1 MKIKEIAKNAFETL
15 KPFISP
21 VVNFF
26 TIQEAPTKTT
36 LSKLDLAE
44 ILISLL
50 PLAIFGSLIFGFK
63 AVLILLISVIFSVG
77 LDFLWGFIVKK
88 EKRIDYS
95 TIIIGL
101 LVGLTLSSRLNILL
115 VIALN
120 VILTLLRKTL
130 FKNNGIRF
138 TTCLLLSRFI
148 LEVVFYK
155 AFTSYAMPFIGGA
168 GRLPVDSL
176 FITYSYVVPAKYL
189 FFGIHSGNIGDTTVL
204 LVLLGGMFLLLR
216 GFINPIIPVSF
227 ILSSAFLSLIF
238 GQDLTISLLGGGI
251 FFAAFFLSIDYS
263 FRTSSRIKK
272 ILYGVACAVLTF
284 IMRAVLKTEGVY
296 LAVLI
301 ADIIFIFV
309 TRKNIK
315 ALIRFIK
322 KPDFKLLLNKL
333 KTAFS
338 V

>member
-1 MKIKEIAKNAFETL
+1 MKIKEIAKKAFKTL

-26 TIQEAPTKTT
+26 NIQEAPTKTIFT
-36 LSKLDLAE
+36 KLNLAE
-44 ILISLL
+44 ILISIL

-63 AVLILLISVIFSVG
+63 AVLILLISVISSIGF
-77 LDFLWGFIVKK
+77 DFLWNLIVKK
-88 EKRIDYS
+88 EKTIDYF
-95 TIIIGL
+95 TVVIGL
-101 LVGLTLSSRLNILL
+101 LVGLTLSSSLNILL

-168 GRLPVDSL
+168 GRLPIAS
-176 FITYSYVVPAKYL
+176 FFFTYSYVEPAKYL
-189 FFGIHSGNIGDTTVL
+189 FFGIHSGNIGDTSIL
-204 LVLLGGMFLLLR
+204 LVLLGGIFLLLR

-227 ILSSAFLSLIF
+227 ILSSSVLSIIF
-238 GQDLTISLLGGGI
+238 GQNLAISILGGGI
-251 FFAAFFLSIDYS
+251 FFAAFFLTMDYS
-263 FRTSSRIKK
+263 FIPSSRIKK
-272 ILYGVACAVLTF
+272 ILYGIACAVLTF
-284 IMRAVLKTEGVY
+284 ILRAILKTEGVY

-301 ADIIFIFV
+301 ADILFIFV

-315 ALIRFIK
+315 AFIRFIK

>member
-1 MKIKEIAKNAFETL
+1 MKFKEIAIKAL
-15 KPFISP
+15 KSLNPFISP

-26 TIQEAPTKTT
+26 TKQEAPTKTSLT
-36 LSKLDLAE
+36 KLDLAE
-44 ILISLL
+44 IFISLL
-50 PLAIFGSLIFGFK
+50 PLSIFGSLIFGFK
-63 AVLILLISVIFSVG
+63 AVLILLISVILSVG
-77 LDFLWGFIVKK
+77 LDFLWGIIVKK

-95 TIIIGL
+95 TIIIGF
-101 LVGLTLSSRLNILL
+101 LVGLTLSSRLDILL

-155 AFTSYAMPFIGGA
+155 AFTSYAVPFIGGV

-176 FITYSYVVPAKYL
+176 FITYSYVEPAKYL
-189 FFGIHSGNIGDTTVL
+189 FFGIHSGNIGDTSIL
-204 LVLLGGMFLLLR
+204 LVLLGGIFLLLR

-227 ILSSAFLSLIF
+227 ILSSSVLSLIF
-238 GQDLTISLLGGGI
+238 GQNLADSLLGGGI
-251 FFAAFFLSIDYS
+251 FFAAFFLTMDYS
-263 FRTSSRIKK
+263 FVPSSRIKK
-272 ILYGVACAVLTF
+272 ILYGIACAVLTF
-284 IMRAVLKTEGVY
+284 VMRAILKTESVY
-296 LAVLI
+296 LAVLV
-301 ADIIFIFV
+301 ADIIFIYL
-309 TRKNIK
+309 TKNNIE
-315 ALIRFIK
+315 AFINFIK
-322 KPDFKLLLNKL
+322 KPNFKLLLNKL